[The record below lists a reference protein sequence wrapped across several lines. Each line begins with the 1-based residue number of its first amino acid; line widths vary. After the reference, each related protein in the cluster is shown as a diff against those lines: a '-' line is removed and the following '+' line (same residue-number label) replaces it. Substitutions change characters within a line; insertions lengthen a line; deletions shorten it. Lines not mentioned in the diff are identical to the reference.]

1 MGNPARDTA
10 GLLSLTAVV
19 GATEEGAEAPPALQR
34 AVALRRML
42 DDDAYYDTTEQL
54 LTALAERDRES
65 EEAALTLVSAFP
77 ALEHD
82 VLAYNRRNPK
92 VRLAAIYPVDGTV
105 EADYPYLTLAAE
117 WVSDRKREIAE
128 AFLAHVRSD
137 GPQATLRNAGF
148 RGADGEPGADLTAEY
163 GLSPEIVALPHAQLA
178 PEAVTLT
185 IDRWTALTSRLNVL
199 LLFDTAEPP
208 DDAEPWLEEARTAA
222 QRVVELLDGDDQFG
236 LWQPPQ
242 AAGEGFRTV
251 VPLGALAD
259 ILDDGRSRRDH
270 VQAALADLAPAS
282 DAGLYVA
289 IQAAFDTVL
298 ASYQQGAA
306 NLVVVVTDGTGSP
319 TTSPPATCW
328 STCGPL
334 RPMANGYAWSRSGWA
349 GGRCGGAGGD
359 FQDHRWP
366 VPPLGRRYGP
376 GQPGPVR
383 GVRQR
388 LEPLS
393 GFMPRRCRRRARPAA
408 APPWPPPRP
417 PRRAGRS
424 PGDAAAGPQ
433 VHPARVDRHGA
444 DGQPEVDPVRAD
456 PAQRAHAGAPP
467 DRLHRGHPSS
477 AASSAPVTE
486 PPGQTARSRSASPT
500 PSATAADTSDSARH
514 RSHQRRSRT
523 GGPPAPNGT
532 REAALGRRARSTIIT
547 CRPAPSRGAEQLHPA
562 AAGGGRVPLMGRVS
576 IRRRLPRSAS
586 RGGARH
592 RPAGAAHRPA

>member
-1 MGNPARDTA
+1 MAYGRPVHIRSHRRSGKRRKQVSRSMRVVLSVVLLVAALVFGYTQLLANTCSGQETLRVYATEATANHLTAFATEWGRQEPSTSDGTCARVEVHAWGSAQVAAELATGWQLPDQAPPDVWVPASTAWVRVAAASDLAAPLLPADPPSIARSQAVLAMPVPMAEELDWPEPRLDGDTELRWEALLDEFGDGNGDWSQFDRPEWGRFRFGMGNPARDTA
-10 GLLSLTAVV
+10 ALLSLTAVV

-163 GLSPEIVALPHAQLA
+163 GLSPEMVALPHAQLA

-319 TTSPPATCW
+319 DDISAGDLLEHLR
-328 STCGPL
+328 STPTDGQRVRVVTVGVGPEADVEAL
-334 RPMANGYAWSRSGWA
+334 AEISKIT
-349 GGRCGGAGGD
+349 GGQ
-359 FQDHRWP
+359 F
-366 VPPLGRRYGP
+366 
-376 GQPGPVR
+376 
-383 GVRQR
+383 
-388 LEPLS
+388 
-393 GFMPRRCRRRARPAA
+393 
-408 APPWPPPRP
+408 
-417 PRRAGRS
+417 
-424 PGDAAAGPQ
+424 
-433 VHPARVDRHGA
+433 RHSA
-444 DGQPEVDPVRAD
+444 DGTDLVSQV
-456 PAQRAHAGAPP
+456 
-467 DRLHRGHPSS
+467 
-477 AASSAPVTE
+477 
-486 PPGQTARSRSASPT
+486 RSAVFGS
-500 PSATAADTSDSARH
+500 
-514 RSHQRRSRT
+514 
-523 GGPPAPNGT
+523 
-532 REAALGRRARSTIIT
+532 
-547 CRPAPSRGAEQLHPA
+547 
-562 AAGGGRVPLMGRVS
+562 VS
-576 IRRRLPRSAS
+576 NR
-586 RGGARH
+586 
-592 RPAGAAHRPA
+592 

>member
-1 MGNPARDTA
+1 MAYGRPVHIRSHRRSGKRRRQVSRSMRVVLSVVLLVAALVFGYTQLLANTCSGQETLRVYATEATANHLTAFATEWGRQEPSTSDGTCARVEVHAWGSAQVAAELATGWQLPDQAPPDVWVPASTAWVRVAAASELAAPRRPADPPSIARSQAVLAMPVPMAEELDWPEPRLDGDTELRWEALLDEFGDGNGDWSQFDRPEWGRFRFGMGNPARDTA
-10 GLLSLTAVV
+10 ALLSLTAVV

-163 GLSPEIVALPHAQLA
+163 GLSPEMVALPHAQLA

-199 LLFDTAEPP
+199 LLFDPAEPP
-208 DDAEPWLEEARTAA
+208 
-222 QRVVELLDGDDQFG
+222 GDDQFG

-306 NLVVVVTDGTGSP
+306 NLVVVVT
-319 TTSPPATCW
+319 
-328 STCGPL
+328 
-334 RPMANGYAWSRSGWA
+334 
-349 GGRCGGAGGD
+349 
-359 FQDHRWP
+359 
-366 VPPLGRRYGP
+366 
-376 GQPGPVR
+376 
-383 GVRQR
+383 
-388 LEPLS
+388 
-393 GFMPRRCRRRARPAA
+393 
-408 APPWPPPRP
+408 
-417 PRRAGRS
+417 
-424 PGDAAAGPQ
+424 
-433 VHPARVDRHGA
+433 
-444 DGQPEVDPVRAD
+444 
-456 PAQRAHAGAPP
+456 
-467 DRLHRGHPSS
+467 
-477 AASSAPVTE
+477 
-486 PPGQTARSRSASPT
+486 
-500 PSATAADTSDSARH
+500 
-514 RSHQRRSRT
+514 
-523 GGPPAPNGT
+523 
-532 REAALGRRARSTIIT
+532 
-547 CRPAPSRGAEQLHPA
+547 
-562 AAGGGRVPLMGRVS
+562 
-576 IRRRLPRSAS
+576 
-586 RGGARH
+586 
-592 RPAGAAHRPA
+592 

>member
-1 MGNPARDTA
+1 MAYGRPVHIRSHRRSGKRRKQVSRSMRVVLSVVLLVAALVFGYTQLLANTCSGQETLRVYATEATANHLAAFATEWGRQEPSTSDGTCARVEVHAWGSAQVAAELATGWQLPDQAPPDVWVPASTAWVRVAAASDLAAPLLPADPPSIARSQAVLAMPVPMAEELDWPEPRLDGDTELRWEALLDEFGDGNGDWSQFDRPEWGRFRFGMGNPARDTA
-10 GLLSLTAVV
+10 ALLSLTAVV

-163 GLSPEIVALPHAQLA
+163 GLSPEMVALPHAQLA

-319 TTSPPATCW
+319 DDISAGDLLEHLR
-328 STCGPL
+328 STPTDGQRVRVVTVGVGPEADVEAL
-334 RPMANGYAWSRSGWA
+334 AEISKIT
-349 GGRCGGAGGD
+349 GGQ
-359 FQDHRWP
+359 F
-366 VPPLGRRYGP
+366 
-376 GQPGPVR
+376 
-383 GVRQR
+383 
-388 LEPLS
+388 
-393 GFMPRRCRRRARPAA
+393 
-408 APPWPPPRP
+408 
-417 PRRAGRS
+417 
-424 PGDAAAGPQ
+424 
-433 VHPARVDRHGA
+433 RHSA
-444 DGQPEVDPVRAD
+444 DGTDLVSQV
-456 PAQRAHAGAPP
+456 
-467 DRLHRGHPSS
+467 
-477 AASSAPVTE
+477 
-486 PPGQTARSRSASPT
+486 RSAVFGS
-500 PSATAADTSDSARH
+500 
-514 RSHQRRSRT
+514 
-523 GGPPAPNGT
+523 
-532 REAALGRRARSTIIT
+532 
-547 CRPAPSRGAEQLHPA
+547 
-562 AAGGGRVPLMGRVS
+562 VS
-576 IRRRLPRSAS
+576 NR
-586 RGGARH
+586 
-592 RPAGAAHRPA
+592 